1 MGLMDALAEAY
12 ANPDPTHVGAV
23 AIGGAIMAWSL
34 KRLIAEIRK
43 TEKRVTAAV
52 EERNRAAAK
61 LRQAR
66 LQEGELR
73 DTLRELDGEM
83 EEIAARSK
91 EVEERRGT
99 LQQVIPRHLNLFSQ
113 AWSPGDTLFEA
124 RISLVAGGVGGG
136 KGGARVVHG
145 YAAGPRDFRN
155 RLMARFPA
163 SSYVV
168 IDVATVDLE
177 ELDMAVTNLGVAS
190 PG

>member
-43 TEKRVTAAV
+43 TEKRVTAAL

-66 LQEGELR
+66 IQEGELR

-83 EEIAARSK
+83 EEIAARAK

-99 LQQVIPRHLNLFSQ
+99 LEQVIPRHLNLFSQ

-124 RISLVAGGVGGG
+124 RISQVAGGG

-177 ELDMAVTNLGVAS
+177 ELDMAVTNLGVANQ
-190 PG
+190 P